1 MSTVKVDVENLHF
14 EHTLWRNELSFFQDE
29 VRIYEKYL
37 EKLVNTVDDR
47 DVLAKLEQFQNQF
60 IRQKE
65 VLDQLQHDIKVHDQ
79 SIGRMLKNDNEPTE
93 ADVVRH
99 GKVEEQMET
108 FRKIYGE
115 LKGKFLKF
123 MAENNINVKS

>member
-1 MSTVKVDVENLHF
+1 MSTVKVNVENLHF

-29 VRIYEKYL
+29 VNIYEKYL
-37 EKLVNTVDDR
+37 EKLVNAGEDREVLVD
-47 DVLAKLEQFQNQF
+47 LEQYQNQF

-79 SIGRMLKNDNEPTE
+79 ELGKMLQREEDPTE
-93 ADVVRH
+93 ADLIRH
-99 GKVEEQMET
+99 NKVGDQMET

-115 LKGKFLKF
+115 LKSKFLEF
-123 MAENNINVKS
+123 MAENNFNIKN

>member
-29 VRIYEKYL
+29 VKIYEKYL
-37 EKLVNTVDDR
+37 EKLVNAIDDR
-47 DVLAKLEQFQNQF
+47 DVLAQLEHFQNQF

-79 SIGRMLKNDNEPTE
+79 ELGKMLQNKKEATE
-93 ADVVRH
+93 ADLVRH
-99 GKVEEQMET
+99 NKVDDQMAT
-108 FRKIYGE
+108 FHKIYGE
-115 LKGKFLKF
+115 LKEDFLKF
-123 MAENNINVKS
+123 MAQNNNIKG